1 MKDCILS
8 AEDRSEAA
16 VREAKGMSTRPIP
29 AKRRTEPKTGAVEE
43 RYGMTAM
50 EEIIEEERVNNGTMT

>member
-8 AEDRSEAA
+8 AEDKSEVA
-16 VREAKGMSTRPIP
+16 VREGLQDQSPQRGEKCL
-29 AKRRTEPKTGAVEE
+29 KTGAVEE

-50 EEIIEEERVNNGTMT
+50 EEIIEEESVNNGTMT